1 MHCRVLSPWAHTTSN
16 SSRSQ
21 KGETAWLA
29 HFVTTFHVECCFSV
43 PFSLFQRLLPVVA
56 TMTFGPLG
64 GKQFPN
70 TGGEIDRAAR
80 KLQEAGACGL
90 GANCGTGP
98 EPLVEII
105 RIFRSATRLP
115 IVVQPSCGVPRQ
127 EAGKLL
133 FPVDPEDM
141 ARFIADFVQAGA
153 TWIGGC
159 CGTTETHIRAMAR
172 EVGRVQLLP

>member
-1 MHCRVLSPWAHTTSN
+1 EKDAFDRFRLQAEALAAGGVDGLLVETMTDL
-16 SSRSQ
+16 
-21 KGETAWLA
+21 GEAVA
-29 HFVTTFHVECCFSV
+29 AVRAAAG
-43 PFSLFQRLLPVVA
+43 PGLPVVA
-56 TMTFGPLG
+56 TMTFRPPA

-80 KLQEAGACGL
+80 ELQRAGACGL

-98 EPLVEII
+98 EPLVDTV
-105 RIFRSATRLP
+105 RILRSATRLP

-127 EAGKLL
+127 DAGKLL
-133 FPVDPEDM
+133 VPVDPEDM
-141 ARFIADFVQAGA
+141 ARLIADFVQAGA